1 MMRTGGRITALLL
14 AGGVL
19 ITACGGRAAQPDV
32 PIGSADPFPG
42 NTSSTAAP
50 APDPAVQ
57 ARKQATTTLKAY
69 NTVTNTLSKNPA
81 GDRAAIATVTT
92 GQATRA
98 MTAGLDGLVQAGL
111 RAEGEAAV
119 NNVNI
124 TDVNITGTTA
134 EVRATVCFNLTNA
147 RAVDK
152 AGKDV
157 TSPNR
162 PNMRKGV
169 YTMTDSQW
177 PDPNGWRV
185 SSIDQKNEP
194 CDAA

>member
-57 ARKQATTTLKAY
+57 ARMQATAALKSY
-69 NTVTNTLSKNPA
+69 NTVDNTLNKNPA

-98 MTAGLDGLVQAGL
+98 MTTSLDSIAAAGVRLQ
-111 RAEGEAAV
+111 GESVIA
-119 NNVNI
+119 NVNI
-124 TDVNITGTTA
+124 TDVNITGATA
-134 EVRATVCFNLTNA
+134 EVRATVCFDLTHA
-147 RAVDK
+147 RGVDK
-152 AGKDV
+152 AGKDI
-157 TSPNR
+157 TSPQR

-169 YTMTDSQW
+169 YTVTNARW
-177 PDPNGWRV
+177 PDPKSWLV
-185 SSIDQKNEP
+185 SNIDQKNEP
-194 CDAA
+194 CTAA